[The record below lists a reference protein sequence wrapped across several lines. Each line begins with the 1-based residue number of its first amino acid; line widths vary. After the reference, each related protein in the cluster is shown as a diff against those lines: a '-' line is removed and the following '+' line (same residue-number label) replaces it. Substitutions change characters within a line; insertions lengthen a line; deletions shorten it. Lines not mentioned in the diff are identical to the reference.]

1 MKTSKKLK
9 IFALA
14 ALLTLFALTAAG
26 CAEVTFRYT
35 DDGVKK
41 YQTVTVKIDGEYL
54 ERNGYDKTEVLS
66 AVSDAFSE
74 EGYETEIVE
83 KSCTVIAKLELTE
96 DHEGI
101 VGSGYVEDRV
111 TEKKRFF
118 YTDFVH
124 EGHTAFSPSDDGVY
138 NYVYFTVLQKSLQ
151 ISGGQ
156 DIIEID
162 KLKIYFEYAT
172 IFRQTFAENGEE
184 YFDGELKIL
193 RYDTS
198 SDAAVTYRY
207 RRFDRW
213 AWYGTLAAVSVAFA
227 TWIVIAKI
235 KKTKIQKSI

>member
-26 CAEVTFRYT
+26 CAEVTFRCT

-83 KSCTVIAKLELTE
+83 KNNTVIAKLELTE

-162 KLKIYFEYAT
+162 KLKIYYEYAT

>member
-1 MKTSKKLK
+1 M
-9 IFALA
+9 
-14 ALLTLFALTAAG
+14 
-26 CAEVTFRYT
+26 
-35 DDGVKK
+35 KK

-66 AVSDAFSE
+66 AVSDAFLE

-83 KSCTVIAKLELTE
+83 KSDTVIAKLELTE

-124 EGHTAFSPSDDGVY
+124 EGHTAFSPSEDGVY

-162 KLKIYFEYAT
+162 KLKIYYEYAT

-184 YFDGELKIL
+184 YFDGELKVL

-213 AWYGTLAAVSVAFA
+213 AWYGTLASVSVAFA